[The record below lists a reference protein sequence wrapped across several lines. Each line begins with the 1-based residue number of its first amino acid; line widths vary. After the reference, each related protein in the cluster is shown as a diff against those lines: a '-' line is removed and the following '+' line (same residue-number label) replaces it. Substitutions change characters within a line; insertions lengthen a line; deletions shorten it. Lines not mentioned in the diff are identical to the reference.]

1 MAIRSDARLGGDIPQ
16 MNRVPEGLGIK
27 PLFHSVRDIALV
39 LDKTL
44 QSGYGVLR
52 IGTMLAVNAVTGLA
66 VPYITDDHQDANVG
80 RAYLVNDVAS
90 AADVCYTT
98 LEDAY
103 KFQVGDELMLVRDN
117 SSAPEY
123 HAGGVITAIDVTTYV
138 NRAEITF
145 TTAIGAVTTYSLAN
159 DVNIYVSSGTT
170 GKYSLCKYI
179 LDKDID
185 TGTGEFAVG
194 ALTSVVLHNAVLYES
209 CLVNNDAQALTD
221 LGAVEDGRFV
231 ILK

>member
-1 MAIRSDARLGGDIPQ
+1 MAIRSDARLGGDVPQ
-16 MNRVPEGLGIK
+16 MNRVPEGIGIK
-27 PLFHSVRDIALV
+27 PLFHSVRDIALI

-44 QSGYGVLR
+44 QGGYGVLK
-52 IGTMLAVNAVTGLA
+52 IGTMLAKNANTGYL

-80 RAYLVNDVAS
+80 RAYLTNDIAS
-90 AADVCYTT
+90 AGDVCYVT
-98 LEDAY
+98 LADAN
-103 KFQVGDELMLVRDN
+103 KFAVGDDIVFVRDN

-123 HAGGVITAIDVTTYV
+123 RDGGAITAIDVTTYP

-145 TTAIGAVTTYSLAN
+145 TTAIAAVTTFSTAN
-159 DVNIYVSSGTT
+159 DVNAYVKSGAS
-170 GKYSLCKYI
+170 GKFSTCTYI

-185 TGTGEFAVG
+185 TGAGEFAVG
-194 ALTSVVLHNAVLYES
+194 ANTSVVINNAVLYEHA
-209 CLVNNDAQALTD
+209 LVNKDAQALTD